1 MAFHVVKEI
10 SITSNVDPTFG
21 EPSANAPRAVVQIF
35 GGPAIDH
42 YEDLMNQWVQN
53 FLAMPKSLLMYSDD
67 IMGLG
72 HFRRNSIIAARFV
85 RDNSGS
91 SVWMLT
97 GLPKGCYFELPE
109 GDGDT

>member
-1 MAFHVVKEI
+1 M
-10 SITSNVDPTFG
+10 
-21 EPSANAPRAVVQIF
+21 
-35 GGPAIDH
+35 DH

-85 RDNSGS
+85 RDNP
-91 SVWMLT
+91 VRA
-97 GLPKGCYFELPE
+97 Y
-109 GDGDT
+109 